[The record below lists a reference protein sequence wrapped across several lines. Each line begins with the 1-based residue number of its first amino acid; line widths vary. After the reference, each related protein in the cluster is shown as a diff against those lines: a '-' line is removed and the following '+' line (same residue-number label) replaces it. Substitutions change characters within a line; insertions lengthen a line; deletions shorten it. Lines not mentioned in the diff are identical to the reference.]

1 MKVIRVKEGGGGRR
15 EDREGED
22 RTTGRPIKINIHRQ
36 TLSWFGFNVYIYIYI
51 YIHFLKIT
59 YNTR

>member
-1 MKVIRVKEGGGGRR
+1 MKIIRVKEGGGGRR

-36 TLSWFGFNVYIYIYI
+36 ILSWFGFNVYLYIYI
-51 YIHFLKIT
+51 
-59 YNTR
+59 